1 MKDKS
6 LLVLVLS
13 SLAAVLLLLV
23 VPDKSQREEIKYQGS
38 LYSSFKKITTTTGG
52 VYKLASEKRYENSTL
67 NLLYY
72 NKETDDY
79 LSFFIDQTSGKITS
93 FDNMLKEEFKND
105 FYNTE
110 NRLLLLKYPKFIVN
124 GIMSD
129 NVKKTYRILDNEIIV
144 YYKNVLTNPEVN
156 EKFYLKINNNEVSKY
171 LNYEH
176 KLDREYHNEDG
187 LEYDP
192 SKKYIAFTFD
202 DGPSKNNT
210 KDIVNYLKDNKAHAT
225 FFMLGNSMANNPDI
239 VNYVLE
245 HGNEIGSH
253 TYSHKNLKRISL
265 DEVESEMRLT
275 QEAYNSITNKD
286 IKLLRPPY
294 GAINEKIKET
304 FSYPYILWS
313 VDTLDW
319 RYKNSDYL
327 YNYVINNVN
336 DGDIVLMHDIHDSTK
351 VALEKILPELYAKG
365 YRVVSVSELAK
376 LKGISLEPNKSYR
389 SIK

>member
-1 MKDKS
+1 MKDKT
-6 LLVLVLS
+6 LLILLIS
-13 SLAAVLLLLV
+13 SFIAVLLLLV
-23 VPDKSQREEIKYQGS
+23 IPDKSQKKEIEYQKS
-38 LYSSFKKITTTTGG
+38 LYSSFKKITTSTGD
-52 VYKLASEKRYENSTL
+52 VYKLANEKRYENNIL

-79 LSFFIDQTSGKITS
+79 LSFFIDEISGKITS
-93 FDNMLKEEFKND
+93 FDSMLKEEFKND
-105 FYNTE
+105 FYNIE
-110 NRLLLLKYPKFIVN
+110 NKLLLLKYPKFIVDA
-124 GIMSD
+124 ISSS
-129 NVKKTYRILDNEIIV
+129 NVKKTYRVLDNEIII
-144 YYKNVLTNPEVN
+144 YYKNVFTNPEVDN
-156 EKFYLKINNNEVSKY
+156 KFYLKINNNEVSKC
-171 LNYEH
+171 LSYEH
-176 KLDREYHNEDG
+176 KLDLEYHNENG
-187 LEYDP
+187 FEYDS

-210 KDIVNYLKDNKAHAT
+210 KDIVNYLYENKAHAT
-225 FFMLGNSMANNPDI
+225 FFMLGNSMSNNPDI
-239 VNYVLE
+239 VKYVLE

-265 DEVESEMRLT
+265 SEVENEMRLT
-275 QEAYNSITNKD
+275 QEVYNNITGKE

-294 GAINEKIKET
+294 GAINEKIKES

-319 RYKNSDYL
+319 RYKDSDYL
-327 YNYVINNVN
+327 YNYILNNVK

-351 VALEKILPELYAKG
+351 VAMEKVLPQLYAKG

-376 LKGISLEPNKSYR
+376 LKGISLESSKSYR